1 MQLNLH
7 KLLLVSI
14 TGFMFVSG
22 SVFAGHTKTSSP
34 RFQDYAKVTYVEP
47 VYKTVRI
54 NRPEQE
60 CWDEERTVEHGYRGD
75 RHAGGLVGGIL
86 GGVAGHQVGK
96 GHGKAAATIV
106 GTLLGSKI
114 GKDIAGN
121 NSRNAGS
128 HVETETVCRT
138 VNRYE
143 EEDRLQG
150 YKVGYRYNGHE
161 YDTFMNNHP
170 GKKIKVRVKLVVLE

>member
-1 MQLNLH
+1 MQAKTN
-7 KLLLVSI
+7 KILVM
-14 TGFMFVSG
+14 TLATVMFASG
-22 SVFAGHTKTSSP
+22 TAMAGHSHKPDP

-47 VYKTVRI
+47 VYKTVRV

-60 CWDEERTVEHGYRGD
+60 CWDEERTVERGYRGD

-106 GTLLGSKI
+106 GTLLGSTI
-114 GKDIAGN
+114 GRDMAAN
-121 NSRNAGS
+121 NQRRAES
-128 HVETETVCRT
+128 HVQTETVCRT

-161 YDTFMNNHP
+161 YDTFMNRRP